1 MLLFVTYYKEW
12 HYLQRKE
19 VKIFCILNRFFSE
32 DKDQIWITSNWGR
45 GMGLQI
51 CFACP
56 NYPLTKKRGK
66 LRFSTE
72 KNKREIDRLV
82 KLGIKL
88 ELYNGSMLCEFGILN
103 FTQFLCSEGQKKK
116 QKFFSQFFY
125 SKGHVW

>member
-1 MLLFVTYYKEW
+1 
-12 HYLQRKE
+12 
-19 VKIFCILNRFFSE
+19 
-32 DKDQIWITSNWGR
+32 
-45 GMGLQI
+45 MGLQI

-103 FTQFLCSEGQKKK
+103 FTQFLCSEGQKKRNK
-116 QKFFSQFFY
+116 SSLASSFIQKVMFDNVINLSNT
-125 SKGHVW
+125 